1 MIVFSFMWLANEMK
15 INMPLE
21 LDFTQEAR
29 NAEKVARIFRDF
41 DWLKVKEIHILACDR
56 SRLVT

>member
-41 DWLKVKEIHILACDR
+41 DWLKVKEIHILACDW
-56 SRLVT
+56 SN

>member
-1 MIVFSFMWLANEMK
+1 MWLAIEMK

-41 DWLKVKEIHILACDR
+41 DWLKVKEIQILTRD
-56 SRLVT
+56 